1 MNTFENKIASIKLLK
16 GVVVTNPKLKSQ
28 VWAADEDLIVLREKA
43 LLKGININEGVLAG
57 LSKKVA
63 TNVTNKLISN
73 YGVDLSKFNSTF
85 FKTFE
90 DTRAT
95 SDSLRFVYQMIHYA
109 STYGNFTELQ
119 NSGEIFEPEVIN
131 EENWEQV
138 TSFAKSFIEIKVFT
152 EAEFREKITS
162 IVTSGLALPEDD
174 LAFLL
179 HVIVTDFANFN
190 KNKDFIDT
198 IKNRELLASIAIET
212 KQTPKSFDE
221 LMRIVFLVVT
231 GSSSLVKS
239 AWSKKGFKEA
249 EQESKD
255 KGSEILLA
263 YINQYGIE
271 ETSKHV
277 TRYRDFIMLLKTD
290 DNKSV
295 INKILKLSKKNYEM
309 RKVDPLST
317 ITSNLVSLAEV
328 ETILNKSLKAGTLSA
343 YRLIR
348 LINATR
354 KTLLTNGEAFQDVIK
369 VRNGRIHIRD
379 ERTLTESQISLLS
392 DKEKLLTNFIKKV
405 IGDKI
410 KDKLFIFDNSFIPA
424 APTSGKT
431 FVGFLPEYSY
441 FSLGQDRAVVGVAWE
456 KGGDI
461 DLHGR
466 TVSTSLGWNSSW
478 ESDAVTYTGDM
489 THLNKLGF
497 AAEFYESKLDEGEI
511 LNISVSPFNYTG
523 DYQLIVASG
532 HVQSRAQ
539 IERKRSVNQVI
550 DEIVY
555 TDTRSFAK
563 DDNESKPLFS
573 LVKLDNNYRAVVM
586 AGTGVGGIVVDT
598 AKVKQTLDFTLRTIK
613 SALTMEELLIAS
625 GATIYKGDDITDKD
639 VDNLLS
645 VIDEDETK
653 PTVVDMRAANMSK
666 DLFTEILS

>member
-1 MNTFENKIASIKLLK
+1 M
-16 GVVVTNPKLKSQ
+16 
-28 VWAADEDLIVLREKA
+28 
-43 LLKGININEGVLAG
+43 
-57 LSKKVA
+57 
-63 TNVTNKLISN
+63 TNKLISN

-162 IVTSGLALPEDD
+162 IVTSGLPLPEDD

-179 HVIVTDFANFN
+179 HGIVTDFANFN

-263 YINQYGIE
+263 YVNQYGVE

-295 INKILKLSKKNYEM
+295 INKILKLSKKN
-309 RKVDPLST
+309 
-317 ITSNLVSLAEV
+317 
-328 ETILNKSLKAGTLSA
+328 
-343 YRLIR
+343 
-348 LINATR
+348 
-354 KTLLTNGEAFQDVIK
+354 
-369 VRNGRIHIRD
+369 
-379 ERTLTESQISLLS
+379 
-392 DKEKLLTNFIKKV
+392 
-405 IGDKI
+405 
-410 KDKLFIFDNSFIPA
+410 
-424 APTSGKT
+424 
-431 FVGFLPEYSY
+431 
-441 FSLGQDRAVVGVAWE
+441 
-456 KGGDI
+456 
-461 DLHGR
+461 
-466 TVSTSLGWNSSW
+466 
-478 ESDAVTYTGDM
+478 
-489 THLNKLGF
+489 
-497 AAEFYESKLDEGEI
+497 
-511 LNISVSPFNYTG
+511 
-523 DYQLIVASG
+523 
-532 HVQSRAQ
+532 
-539 IERKRSVNQVI
+539 
-550 DEIVY
+550 
-555 TDTRSFAK
+555 
-563 DDNESKPLFS
+563 
-573 LVKLDNNYRAVVM
+573 
-586 AGTGVGGIVVDT
+586 
-598 AKVKQTLDFTLRTIK
+598 
-613 SALTMEELLIAS
+613 
-625 GATIYKGDDITDKD
+625 
-639 VDNLLS
+639 
-645 VIDEDETK
+645 
-653 PTVVDMRAANMSK
+653 
-666 DLFTEILS
+666 